1 MSYFD
6 GQPNLQFGRQVWLP
20 AHSRLS
26 ISHPVLVPKAE
37 QIQNNSGIVHSLVI
51 ERSQGNEVLLKNE
64 SGQLRH
70 ERSLMMT
77 PADRNTGIVAG
88 WTAED
93 VVPQDVI
100 DLVVASRV
108 GQGLNNK
115 VTYLAD
121 QFLPADETSLS
132 YLDHLVIADNRLVD
146 DFAALAA
153 VRRWLSA
160 GGRLWIMLDR
170 CDPVILERLLG
181 DDFRGHVVDRI
192 GLTTVR
198 VDKAPSLIM
207 PDGEPGESV
216 EYDEPVDLTRLVVS
230 DVKVWNTVDGWP
242 AAMTRSFGEG
252 RVLITT
258 LGPRAWIQP
267 TPPNT
272 DSKKR
277 LTPETTSPFAPRSPM
292 ENLSAYVLALRAP
305 DTLPQTALEP
315 LAQEFVSYQV
325 PKWTLIV
332 GIMSGFLAS
341 LVVIG
346 VWLWRIERLERFGW
360 IGSVLAVL
368 FGAVLTGIGMANL
381 HSIPESI
388 SSLQLARA
396 VSGTDDVW
404 THGTLAVYRPDES
417 EAPVQG
423 TAGGK
428 LWPELASADGATRRL
443 VTTDLGTFQW
453 EGLTQAAGLQMYS
466 DATARTFPDRF
477 GASAT
482 IDGQGVVGTYVGRS
496 ASGGDAI
503 LATRYGRIGVDLAA
517 DGRFTA
523 AASNVFTP
531 DQYLSATLLGDAQ
544 DRRRRILQQLFESP
558 GWKESLDQPQLLVWL
573 NDWDLG
579 FEFGEGLQ
587 RQGETLLTVPLEITR
602 PPAGTEMLIPSPLLS
617 FATCR
622 PPDGSLP
629 AGFWDDD
636 RYEWQERSGASA
648 TWLRF
653 QVPRALLP
661 LKANKA
667 HLTVKVSGPMGRL
680 EIMGAKDGSA
690 VTLETVENPVGVRE
704 FEINDPSVLTINS
717 NGELTL
723 GVSADVTANLSGGQ
737 SRGTANYWRVESLAL
752 QLWAVT
758 TEPEEVN

>member
-1 MSYFD
+1 
-6 GQPNLQFGRQVWLP
+6 
-20 AHSRLS
+20 LS
-26 ISHPVLVPKAE
+26 ISHPVLVPGAD
-37 QIQNNSGIVHSLVI
+37 QIQNNAGIVHSLI
-51 ERSQGNEVLLKNE
+51 IDRSSGSEVLVKNE

-88 WTAED
+88 WTAAD
-93 VVPQDVI
+93 SVPQEI
-100 DLVVASRV
+100 LDLIVASRV

-121 QFLPADETSLS
+121 QFLPVDETSLS
-132 YLDHLVIADNRLVD
+132 YLDHLVIADDRLVD

-181 DDFRGHVVDRI
+181 DDYRGHVVDRV

-198 VDKAPSLIM
+198 IDKAPSLIM
-207 PDGEPGESV
+207 PEAEPGESV
-216 EYDEPVDLTRLVVS
+216 DYDEPVNLARVVVS
-230 DVKVWNTVDGWP
+230 GVKVWNTIGGWP
-242 AAMTRSFGEG
+242 AAMTRSYGEG

-258 LGPRAWIQP
+258 LGPRAWIKP

-272 DSKKR
+272 DSDKR
-277 LTPETTSPFAPRSPM
+277 LTPEKTSPFAPRSPL
-292 ENLSAYVLALRAP
+292 ENLAAYVLALRAP
-305 DTLPQTALEP
+305 DPLPQSALEP
-315 LAQEFVSYQV
+315 LAQEFVAYQV
-325 PKWTLIV
+325 PTWSLIV
-332 GIMSGFLAS
+332 GIMSGFLAA

-360 IGSVLAVL
+360 IGSLLAVL
-368 FGAVLTGIGMANL
+368 FGTVLTGIGMANR
-381 HSIPESI
+381 HAIPASI

-396 VSGTDDVW
+396 VNGTDDVW
-404 THGTLAVYRPDES
+404 THGTLAVYRPDETQ
-417 EAPVQG
+417 AAVRG
-423 TAGGK
+423 TAGGR
-428 LWPELASADGATRRL
+428 LWPELAAANGATRRL

-466 DATARTFPDRF
+466 DATARSFPDRF
-477 GASAT
+477 TASGT
-482 IDGQGVVGTYVGRS
+482 IDEQGVVGTYVGHS
-496 ASGGDAI
+496 ASSGDAI

-523 AASNVFTP
+523 AAADVFTP

-544 DRRRRILQQLFESP
+544 DRRRRILQQLFENP
-558 GWKESLDQPQLLVWL
+558 GWQESLDQPQLLVWL
-573 NDWDLG
+573 DDWDLG
-579 FEFGEGLQ
+579 FQFGEGLQ
-587 RQGETLLTVPLEITR
+587 KQGETLLTVPLQITR
-602 PPAGTEMLIPSPLLS
+602 PPAGSELLIPSPLLS
-617 FATCR
+617 FAVCR

-636 RYEWQERSGASA
+636 RYEWQERSGAST

-653 QVPRALLP
+653 QVPGALLP
-661 LKANKA
+661 LEARKAR
-667 HLTVKVSGPMGRL
+667 LTVKVSGPMGRL
-680 EIMGAKDGSA
+680 EIMGVKDGSA
-690 VTLETVENPVGVRE
+690 ATLETVANPVGVRE
-704 FEINDPSVLTINS
+704 FEINDPTLLAINTQ
-717 NGELTL
+717 GELTL
-723 GVSADVTANLSGGQ
+723 GISADVIAGLSGGQ

-752 QLWAVT
+752 QLWAVAT
-758 TEPEEVN
+758 GPEEAN